1 MLVDNE
7 LEPWELE
14 EALHELGQDA
24 DLQARWRNYHLIGEA
39 MRGQLA
45 TPVCPGFSERM
56 ARALE
61 SEPIHFP
68 SPRSVS
74 TSSSSAVPASR
85 TRTAVGFALAAS
97 LSAVAVVGVMEMG
110 RPGAALP
117 GGTQIAMDA
126 QHQEQAPAVVYTF
139 TANVSTV
146 PERVPASGALA
157 SVETVPGVHTVAASR
172 DLPLANDLTDYL
184 MNYPR
189 HAANYDKEDT
199 LSYLRLVGVGE

>member
-7 LEPWELE
+7 LEPWEMD
-14 EALHELGQDA
+14 EALHELMQDSE
-24 DLQARWRNYHLIGEA
+24 LQARWRNYHLIGEA

-45 TPVCPGFSERM
+45 SSVCPDFSARM

-68 SPRSVS
+68 QPKAAPVTPAVS
-74 TSSSSAVPASR
+74 HSR

-97 LSAVAVVGVMEMG
+97 LSAVAVIGVMEMG
-110 RPGAALP
+110 RPGAAVP
-117 GGTQIAMDA
+117 GGAQVAMEA
-126 QHQEQAPAVVYTF
+126 PQEKVPAVVYTF
-139 TANVSTV
+139 TANVSSLPDSLPVSGTL
-146 PERVPASGALA
+146 PATGRTDAL
-157 SVETVPGVHTVAASR
+157 GVHTVAATR
-172 DLPLANDLTDYL
+172 ELPLANDLTDYL

>member
-7 LEPWELE
+7 LEPWELKE
-14 EALHELGQDA
+14 TLHELTQDA
-24 DLQARWRNYHLIGEA
+24 ELLARWRNYHLIGEA

-45 TPVCPGFSERM
+45 SPVCPDFSARM
-56 ARALE
+56 AQALE
-61 SEPIHFP
+61 AEPIHFP
-68 SPRSVS
+68 SRK
-74 TSSSSAVPASR
+74 SSSASPAVPPSR

-110 RPGAALP
+110 RSGAAVPGAA
-117 GGTQIAMDA
+117 QVAMDA
-126 QHQEQAPAVVYTF
+126 PVPVQAPAVVYTF
-139 TANVSTV
+139 TANVSAL
-146 PERVPASGALA
+146 PERVPASGTLA
-157 SVETVPGVHTVAASR
+157 SVERAPGVHTVAASR

>member
-7 LEPWELE
+7 LEQWEME
-14 EALHELGQDA
+14 EALHELMQDSE
-24 DLQARWRNYHLIGEA
+24 LQARWRNYHLIGEA

-45 TPVCPGFSERM
+45 TPVCPDFTARM
-56 ARALE
+56 ARAME

-68 SPRSVS
+68 VPKSNPASPALPS
-74 TSSSSAVPASR
+74 SR

-110 RPGAALP
+110 RSGAAVP
-117 GGTQIAMDA
+117 VGAQVAMDA
-126 QHQEQAPAVVYTF
+126 PQEQVPAVVYTF
-139 TANVSTV
+139 TANVSTL
-146 PERVPASGALA
+146 PETLPASGALSAMDRA
-157 SVETVPGVHTVAASR
+157 SAAGVQTVAATR